1 MHTIVKHVYNCKQYQ
16 KCQFLL
22 YLRII
27 YTMSNELLFL
37 GGFLV
42 FITIILAIDLN
53 MGKKSGGIVTMKK
66 AGIMSFFV
74 VALSMCFYFVLIT
87 YGHLLHGIDSM
98 EKLQEVITKHKHP
111 VRIVPDNLDLSLQL
125 YNQNLGL
132 EYLTGYIVEYA
143 LSVDNIFVMILIFG
157 AFGVPEKNYHRVL
170 FWGILGAIVM
180 RFIFIF
186 VGAALIAKFGW
197 IMYVFG
203 AFLVITGIKM
213 FLDKDKKDKIDTQ
226 NHPVVRFANKYFKV
240 HNHFVG
246 DKFWVTID
254 GVKKMT
260 PLFLV
265 LLMIEATDL
274 IFAVDSIPAIF
285 SVTHD
290 PYVVFF
296 SNIFAIIGLRSMFFL
311 LAGIIDKFRFLKVG
325 LALLLTFI
333 GVKMLLHGQLK
344 EIGFETS
351 HSLLIIVSIL
361 GVSILASLIFP
372 EKKKDRTLKYDP
384 KHDDQFRH

>member
-1 MHTIVKHVYNCKQYQ
+1 MNNESI
-16 KCQFLL
+16 FL
-22 YLRII
+22 I
-27 YTMSNELLFL
+27 S
-37 GGFLV
+37 FLV
-42 FITIILAIDLN
+42 FILFILAIDLGI
-53 MGKKSGGIVTMKK
+53 GKKSGGVVSMKK
-66 AGIMSFFV
+66 AGLMSFFV
-74 VALSMCFYFVLIT
+74 VSLSMGFYFVLIT
-87 YGHLLHGIDSM
+87 YGHLLHGIDSL
-98 EKLQEVITKHKHP
+98 EKLQTVISKHSHP
-111 VRIVPDNLDLSLQL
+111 IKIIPGDLAHSIQL

-143 LSVDNIFVMILIFG
+143 LSVDNIFVMILIFTG
-157 AFGVPEKNYHRVL
+157 FGVVQKNYHRVL

-213 FLDKDKKDKIDTQ
+213 FLEKDKDDQIDSQ
-226 NHPVVRFANKYFKV
+226 NHPVVKFANKYFKV

-246 DKFWVTID
+246 NKFWVTID

-265 LLMIEATDL
+265 LLIIEATDL

-285 SVTHD
+285 SVTKD
-290 PYVVFF
+290 PYIVFF

-325 LALLLTFI
+325 LSFLLTFI
-333 GVKMLLHGQLK
+333 GLKMIFHHYL
-344 EIGFETS
+344 ENWGFETS

-361 GVSILASLIFP
+361 GLSILASLVFP
-372 EKKKDRTLKYDP
+372 ENKKERKLKYDP
-384 KHDDQFRH
+384 EKDDNAHR